1 MSNEKINP
9 LNTTN
14 NSLSPKLRW
23 LNNSKRKKEFK
34 VSCLKQDKLSF
45 TLRNVVNLFIV
56 YVLDTWSQ
64 DLNTDF
70 ILKDCLFG
78 AFELT
83 KNADPDKYSYSRHGI
98 WFHSFSPISLPN
110 FHGAKNAII
119 FGVGNSS
126 SVYIDKKIKHTLVV
140 GKDPTQGL
148 DDTIITAEVE
158 NSIKFWRS
166 KKQFCLSLHYKR
178 SNSFL
183 FVHATKICQF

>member
-45 TLRNVVNLFIV
+45 TLRNVVNLFII

-64 DLNTDF
+64 DLNADF

-78 AFELT
+78 AFELNE
-83 KNADPDKYSYSRHGI
+83 NAETDIYSYSRHGI
-98 WFHSFSPISLPN
+98 GFHSFSPISLPN
-110 FHGAKNAII
+110 FDWAKNAVI

-126 SVYIDKKIKHTLVV
+126 SVYIDKRIIHTLVI

-148 DDTIITAEVE
+148 DDTITTAEVE
-158 NSIKFWRS
+158 NSINF
-166 KKQFCLSLHYKR
+166 
-178 SNSFL
+178 
-183 FVHATKICQF
+183 